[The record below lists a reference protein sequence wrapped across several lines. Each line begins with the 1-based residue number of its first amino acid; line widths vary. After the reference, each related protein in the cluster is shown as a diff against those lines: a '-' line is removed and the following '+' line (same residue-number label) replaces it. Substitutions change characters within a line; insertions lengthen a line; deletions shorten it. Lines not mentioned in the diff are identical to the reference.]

1 MIDTKDMVSKATR
14 HKAMIDTNKK
24 DIKDNLILIKNKKE
38 QLNNLVSV
46 LDDTKLSFTYLDELI
61 KQESNKFIDRLN
73 DMLNFGVQTIFFD
86 CDYNIE
92 VRIKDNKASI
102 YLKYTEEETGVNV
115 ESDILNC
122 GGGIR
127 TVIGFLL
134 QVYFIFYTKSEKVLF
149 VDEGFSQISSQY
161 LERFFGLI
169 NELSEKNDLKV
180 LLITHDDR
188 FTEYAKVNYE
198 IRNGKSYL
206 IS

>member
-14 HKAMIDTNKK
+14 HKSMIDTNKK

-38 QLNNLVSV
+38 QLNNLISV

-134 QVYFIFYTKSEKVLF
+134 QVYFIFYTK
-149 VDEGFSQISSQY
+149 
-161 LERFFGLI
+161 FFGLI